1 MHFWHVSHNFKPSDQ
16 YTRFTHNTTGMSVLD
31 GDKGLISQGGKTATR
46 DIVQFV
52 A

>member
-1 MHFWHVSHNFKPSDQ
+1 MATF
-16 YTRFTHNTTGMSVLD
+16 MSNANSAQRLH
-31 GDKGLISQGGKTATR
+31 DKGLISQGGKTATR